1 MKQIELCDSIII
13 SAKSIIAD
21 AEELKAKEDKIRA
34 DEREKVFDKIMSF
47 INTSNRGNCD
57 YFIIDQIE
65 NYINSNKQ

>member
-1 MKQIELCDSIII
+1 MTDMDKCG
-13 SAKSIIAD
+13 
-21 AEELKAKEDKIRA
+21 AECEIYSHTFNRCSYEEDIRA

-65 NYINSNKQ
+65 NYINSHK